1 MLEKQQKKKKKNYE
15 KKPSIS
21 SPGSS
26 KAPNTKA
33 FYIRIWIQVIEKL
46 KCIYLFGE
54 RFLTTISP
62 VSSRNVKPKFRFGTL
77 NLVAMTITVTTL
89 SSTGSPWFHLL
100 LKGRVYFGLRETGM
114 MDRVSDKGSEGWLL
128 FSAPSIDLCG
138 HRLVT

>member
-1 MLEKQQKKKKKNYE
+1 M
-15 KKPSIS
+15 
-21 SPGSS
+21 
-26 KAPNTKA
+26 
-33 FYIRIWIQVIEKL
+33 
-46 KCIYLFGE
+46 
-54 RFLTTISP
+54 
-62 VSSRNVKPKFRFGTL
+62 SSRNVKPKFRFGTL